1 MAKPLIPV
9 EMIYSH
15 ALKLLDAEGQQAL
28 NARRIA
34 ADLKCSTRTLYQ
46 QVGNR
51 EQLIRALV
59 ARHFSQLKLEFH
71 ESGTWESTAWQWCRA
86 LHEALLAHP
95 YLTELM
101 IFDDRAAVASY
112 VNELLTSLMQSGIDR
127 RLATECCRALANTT
141 INHAITEVQALRQP
155 PQHHESGSGT
165 PAAKKSFRRTIQWI
179 IVGVRQ
185 EALTAVGTD
194 PHRQ

>member
-9 EMIYSH
+9 ETIYSH
-15 ALKLLDAEGQQAL
+15 ALELLDAEGQQAL
-28 NARRIA
+28 NARRVA

-71 ESGTWESTAWQWCRA
+71 EADTWEATAWRWCHA

-101 IFDDRAAVASY
+101 TFDDRGAVASY
-112 VNELLTSLMQSGIDR
+112 VNGLLRSLMQSGIDR

-155 PQHHESGSGT
+155 PDAHESTSGT
-165 PAAKKSFRRTIQWI
+165 QTATESFRRTIQWI
-179 IVGVRQ
+179 VAGVRQ
-185 EALTAVGTD
+185 EALTASSDG
-194 PHRQ
+194 PHR